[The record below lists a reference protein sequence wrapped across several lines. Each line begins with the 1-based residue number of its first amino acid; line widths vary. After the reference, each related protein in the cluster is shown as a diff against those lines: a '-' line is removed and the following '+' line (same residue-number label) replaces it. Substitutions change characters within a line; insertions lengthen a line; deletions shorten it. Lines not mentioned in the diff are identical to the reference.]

1 MSKLETNQVDPASGT
16 TLTLGTSGD
25 TVTVPTGVGLT
36 ATDEVKSN
44 KLSPA
49 TGTALQIGDSGD
61 TITIPSGATITNNG
75 TQSGFGGVNTP
86 CFRAKI
92 SNGTSLSDGAA
103 TKVEFGTEVFDVG
116 GCYNN
121 TSGTVTLN
129 GISVPSYSFLPN
141 VAGKYFIAAAI
152 RMNGDT
158 DFDIFDCQF
167 GGVDNNRFA
176 VVQRRYNSA
185 SCSTIVEFNGTSD
198 AIHVE
203 GFQVSGGTQTLY
215 NSGRDTWFYGYKIIE

>member
-1 MSKLETNQVDPASGT
+1 MAIDKITTPAIADGAVSADTLTSTVITGQTAETSIATDDLILLSDTSASGALRKMT
-16 TLTLGTSGD
+16 RANFVSG
-25 TVTVPTGVGLT
+25 V
-36 ATDEVKSN
+36 
-44 KLSPA
+44 
-49 TGTALQIGDSGD
+49 
-61 TITIPSGATITNNG
+61 
-75 TQSGFGGVNTP
+75 GGVNTP